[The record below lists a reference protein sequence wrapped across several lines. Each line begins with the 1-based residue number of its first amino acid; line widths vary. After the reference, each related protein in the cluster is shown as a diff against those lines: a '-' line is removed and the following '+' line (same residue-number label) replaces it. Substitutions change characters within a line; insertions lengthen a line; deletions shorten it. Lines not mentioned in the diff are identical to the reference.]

1 MVKLIA
7 GEKGSGKS
15 KKLIKI
21 ANEEIKT
28 NNGNIVFLDNSD
40 RNIFDLNHDI
50 RFIDVSEYNVDTLD
64 GFIGFISGMVSNDYD
79 MDTVFID
86 GLFKLVTID
95 IEDMVNLVTRINE
108 IGDKYDIKFYLTVSH
123 PMTEVS
129 AELEKYLY

>member
-64 GFIGFISGMVSNDYD
+64 GFIGF
-79 MDTVFID
+79 
-86 GLFKLVTID
+86 
-95 IEDMVNLVTRINE
+95 
-108 IGDKYDIKFYLTVSH
+108 
-123 PMTEVS
+123 
-129 AELEKYLY
+129 

>member
-15 KKLIKI
+15 KELIKI
-21 ANEEIKT
+21 ANEEIKS
-28 NNGNIVFLDNSD
+28 NHGNIVFLDNSD

-86 GLFKLVTID
+86 GLFKLVSID
-95 IEDMVNLVTRINE
+95 IENIVNLVTRING
-108 IGDKYDIKFYLTVSH
+108 IGDKYDIKFYLAISH
-123 PMTEVS
+123 PITELPV
-129 AELEKYLY
+129 ELEKYLY